1 MNDKTPDRSRRGP
14 VWVAAALAVLVVA
27 GVVVGLFLTGP
38 GDATPKAD
46 PAPGTSRPAGTTTA
60 STDCALQVSIEVA
73 GDDQAAPIVSKLRE
87 DPQASS
93 VALQTQQQTYEI
105 FESEFQDEPSLAEIA
120 RPQALP
126 AVVWVHP
133 APGVDPVHLADVYRA
148 RFPTAQEV
156 RARSQCGPT
165 TAAPTS

>member
-1 MNDKTPDRSRRGP
+1 

-27 GVVVGLFLTGP
+27 GVVVGLFLTSP
-38 GDATPKAD
+38 QDSTSRAD
-46 PAPGTSRPAGTTTA
+46 PTPATSRPTGTSTG

-73 GDDQAAPIVSKLRE
+73 GDDQAAQIVSMLRE
-87 DPQASS
+87 DRQASS
-93 VALQTQQQTYEI
+93 VMLQSQQQTYEI
-105 FESEFQDEPSLAEIA
+105 FESEFQDQPSLAEIA

-148 RFPTAQEV
+148 RFTTAQEV
-156 RARSQCGPT
+156 QARSRCGPT
-165 TAAPTS
+165 VTSPTS